1 LLEFNHKPDMYRDMR
16 FTIVGAGVSGL
27 TTGIRLLEEGHDAHI
42 VSDKFSPDTVSDVA
56 AAIWYPF
63 LVKPADKA
71 DTWGIVTYNVFESLS
86 ESDPGAGVR
95 MIDGREY
102 LRDVVDPPPWSDDIA
117 AFRILDGSEIPE
129 GYVFGWEFRAPAIDM
144 KLYMP
149 WLKNRFED
157 LGGTFEHKFV
167 EKLQGLDG
175 DAVVNCV
182 GLGAIELCDD
192 KEVKPARGQVI
203 FIEQDPGIGHFDQQP
218 ETLTYTIPRTNVTV
232 LGGTAQVDDWG
243 LEIRDED
250 NDLILGKVEA
260 IWPDLD
266 RSKIVG
272 GTVGLR
278 PSRSEVRLEEE
289 EIGGTRTIHNYGH
302 GGAGVTLSWGCAD
315 EVVSIAMSRKES

>member
-1 LLEFNHKPDMYRDMR
+1 MHC
-16 FTIVGAGVSGL
+16 TIVGAGVSGL
-27 TTGIRLLEEGHDAHI
+27 TSGIRLLENGHQAHI

-63 LVKPADKA
+63 LVKPADRA
-71 DTWGIVTYNVFESLS
+71 DTWGIVTYDVLESLC
-86 ESDPGAGVR
+86 ESDPEAGVR

-102 LRDVVDPPPWSDDIA
+102 LRSVVDLPQWNEDIA
-117 AFRILDGSEIPE
+117 AFRVLESEEIPD

-149 WLKNRFED
+149 WLKNRFEE
-157 LGGTFEHKFV
+157 LGGTFERGVVKSLKEV
-167 EKLQGLDG
+167 DG
-175 DAVVNCV
+175 EIIVNCV
-182 GLGAIELCDD
+182 GLGARELCNDE
-192 KEVKPARGQVI
+192 EVKPARGQII

-232 LGGTAQVDDWG
+232 LGGTAQVDDWD
-243 LEIRDED
+243 LEIREED
-250 NDLILGKVEA
+250 NDLILAKVEA
-260 IWPDLD
+260 VWPDLD

-278 PSRSEVRLEEE
+278 PSRTEVRLEEE
-289 EIGGTRTIHNYGH
+289 DIGGRRVIHNYGH

-315 EVVSIAMSRKES
+315 EVVSIAGNRKES